1 MQILIWK
8 AYGDIDVHCAETP
21 AQLESILSDVIDC
34 VKYVTSVEDIPTIR
48 KYEDKIKVLIEYK
61 NLEAAKRFIL
71 DIIDEFSL
79 VGNHDSFQYFYF
91 DKVKY
96 V

>member
-1 MQILIWK
+1 MRNICRRELISWNPDDNFDRVSAMGMLMILR
-8 AYGDIDVHCAETP
+8 AEREKFE
-21 AQLESILSDVIDC
+21 QH
-34 VKYVTSVEDIPTIR
+34 

-79 VGNHDSFQYFYF
+79 VGNNDSFQYFYF
-91 DKVKY
+91 DEVKY
-96 V
+96 A